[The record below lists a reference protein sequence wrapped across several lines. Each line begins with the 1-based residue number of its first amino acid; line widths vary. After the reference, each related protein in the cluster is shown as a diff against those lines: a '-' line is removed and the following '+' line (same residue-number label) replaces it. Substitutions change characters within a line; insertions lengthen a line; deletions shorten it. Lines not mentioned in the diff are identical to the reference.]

1 MKRVIKAVESFVDI
15 DTVKEDVGDMVYND
29 LRYKLNELVD
39 SYRPED
45 IAKRINGYSTDFA
58 SDFNE
63 HAYPKFDTICSKLT
77 DIIVDVLC
85 KNAEY

>member
-1 MKRVIKAVESFVDI
+1 MKRVIKATESFVDI
-15 DTVKEDVGDMVYND
+15 DTVKEDVGGMVYND
-29 LRYKLNELVD
+29 LRYRLNQLVD

-45 IAKRINGYSTDFA
+45 IARRIDGYNPDFA
-58 SDFNE
+58 SEFNE
-63 HAYPKFDTICSKLT
+63 FAYPKFDTICSKLT